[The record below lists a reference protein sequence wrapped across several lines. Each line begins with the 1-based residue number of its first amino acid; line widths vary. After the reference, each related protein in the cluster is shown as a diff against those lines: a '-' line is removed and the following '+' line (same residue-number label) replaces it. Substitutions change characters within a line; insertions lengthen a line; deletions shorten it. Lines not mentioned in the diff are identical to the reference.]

1 MLRGRTKLTTL
12 NIKVIHEIQRSKR
25 AYRLIF
31 RVKIAGLTTSRQ
43 TPAQN
48 QLHRTL
54 SSLSDETWLNSGDI
68 CNDREN
74 PGVHIA
80 GVGPSQL
87 TVKPKEIHKNP
98 CQKQAYRPVFII
110 KITDLRP
117 SPPTARINSTEHTPE
132 ARISFCH
139 KEKPMV

>member
-68 CNDREN
+68 LLNYVMTAKILECILLGSD
-74 PGVHIA
+74 
-80 GVGPSQL
+80 
-87 TVKPKEIHKNP
+87 
-98 CQKQAYRPVFII
+98 QA
-110 KITDLRP
+110 
-117 SPPTARINSTEHTPE
+117 NSL
-132 ARISFCH
+132 
-139 KEKPMV
+139 